1 MLKEFVCRN
10 PTAAARAVTGR
21 VCDVWKMWCDKDRK
35 TMEKYKQLSI
45 LFNTADNDTLSKGIK
60 KYRAEIRH
68 CYWGSAHLRF

>member
-1 MLKEFVCRN
+1 MLKEFVCRK

-45 LFNTADNDTLSKGIK
+45 LFNTADNDTLSEVIK
-60 KYRAEIRH
+60 IQ
-68 CYWGSAHLRF
+68 G